1 MKVTGQTQQEVDDFS
16 TDGMKVGLEC
26 YRCGSPIEGRWW
38 DKSCRQIKQRI
49 QTRCKRE
56 VGRMPRL
63 KYLTELRQI
72 LHHPAK
78 LLGKKDSWTKWRVRR
93 CWIIPPSPER
103 PHFRCTSPYPHRL
116 KLPHAAVDDGV
127 IWRLTMAMHLTSL
140 VLHGQM
146 ICCVCYKEGEGL
158 PTAEMSDDESI

>member
-26 YRCGSPIEGRWW
+26 YRSGELTEPNGFIDDPFDLSRF
-38 DKSCRQIKQRI
+38 
-49 QTRCKRE
+49 QTGCKRE

-78 LLGKKDSWTKWRVRR
+78 LLGKKDS
-93 CWIIPPSPER
+93 
-103 PHFRCTSPYPHRL
+103 
-116 KLPHAAVDDGV
+116 
-127 IWRLTMAMHLTSL
+127 
-140 VLHGQM
+140 
-146 ICCVCYKEGEGL
+146 
-158 PTAEMSDDESI
+158 